1 MELRAL
7 VAIQEALESYV
18 IGVFE
23 DSQKLAIHAHRQTV
37 MPKDTE
43 LANEIRNGNNQGST
57 ATPGISP
64 PK

>member
-7 VAIQEALESYV
+7 VGLQEALEAFV
-18 IGVFE
+18 IGVLE
-23 DSQKLAIHAHRQTV
+23 DSQKLAIHGHRQTV

-43 LANEIRNGNNQGST
+43 LTNEIRNGNTQGST
-57 ATPGISP
+57 ATPGISA